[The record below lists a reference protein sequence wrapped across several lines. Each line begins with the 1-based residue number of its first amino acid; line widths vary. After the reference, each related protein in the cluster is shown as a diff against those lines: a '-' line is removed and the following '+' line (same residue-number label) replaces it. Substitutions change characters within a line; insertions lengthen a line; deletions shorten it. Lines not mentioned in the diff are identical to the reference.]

1 MTWECWT
8 CTTAEQLTARKRNK
22 CAAPERIPALGS
34 DTKGVTMILVF
45 FSCRAIPWGFR
56 PNCRSAALARP
67 DLLALTALVGAHP
80 RTRDPHGFETTKEFP
95 LLVRLNKTGKLC
107 IHNSSIEVSLSRMLS
122 SYTSW
127 SQKKGDTSLVYKVTY
142 PTHRRETGSTFN
154 LTPRAQ
160 I

>member
-8 CTTAEQLTARKRNK
+8 CTTVKQLTARKRNK
-22 CAAPERIPALGS
+22 LRRSREDSGPRIRHQRCNHDPS
-34 DTKGVTMILVF
+34 F

-67 DLLALTALVGAHP
+67 DPLALTALVGAHP
-80 RTRDPHGFETTKEFP
+80 RTRDPNGFETTKEFP

-107 IHNSSIEVSLSRMLS
+107 EHNSSKEVSLLRMLS

-127 SQKKGDTSLVYKVTY
+127 SQKGGHVTCKSGHLSY
-142 PTHRRETGSTFN
+142 SPSGNGVHF
-154 LTPRAQ
+154 
-160 I
+160 

>member
-1 MTWECWT
+1 MRRSREDSG
-8 CTTAEQLTARKRNK
+8 
-22 CAAPERIPALGS
+22 PRIRHQRCNHDPS
-34 DTKGVTMILVF
+34 FF
-45 FSCRAIPWGFR
+45 FSYRAIPWGFR

-107 IHNSSIEVSLSRMLS
+107 EHNSSIEVSLSRMLS

-127 SQKKGDTSLVYKVTY
+127 SQKGGHVTCISGHLSY
-142 PTHRRETGSTFN
+142 SPSGNGVHF
-154 LTPRAQ
+154 
-160 I
+160 